1 MKKMKLTIE
10 DTGALRE
17 VEEYKQ
23 RLKIPNQPEEIR
35 LERVEKMLELL
46 TMSYVVV
53 GALNTIE
60 WRIGQHLSKNE
71 VAEILA
77 RTGDLAVDVSV
88 KGSFEPEED

>member
-1 MKKMKLTIE
+1 MKKMKLTIQ
-10 DTGALRE
+10 DTGALRAA
-17 VEEYKQ
+17 EEYKQ
-23 RLKIPNQPEEIR
+23 RLNPQSRQACEIIP
-35 LERVEKMLELL
+35 KLL
-46 TMSYVVV
+46 AMSYVVV